1 MTECLNDSKITLN
14 VPTTILLKDMG
25 LVARSKRACLEEF
38 DNLTVVLR
46 KRSGSANPVP
56 KLSLPHFLYL

>member
-38 DNLTVVLR
+38 DNYNRGFAET
-46 KRSGSANPVP
+46 
-56 KLSLPHFLYL
+56 FWFC